1 MDYSNIFTTYNSV
14 DPIVYTNI
22 PNPTPSNIKMKSPL
36 QELLFK
42 LEQNQTL
49 KKVQEDPKNSK
60 LEDIDYSYL
69 DKYHLKEQAPQN
81 KPIENNQITSFKNQQ
96 DFINTMK
103 PIYQKVLSEKGID
116 TSYADYLVAQSAL
129 ESGWGKHQAGK
140 FNLGGI
146 KVPSKQRGKGLG
158 TVRKTR
164 EVINGQNKYIEDE
177 FRNFNDLE
185 DYARFHVNLLNNM
198 NYQAFKGDFINNVV
212 RGGYATDPKYKQ
224 VLQNMYNQI
233 RNNYG

>member
-14 DPIVYTNI
+14 DPPIWIEAEDTYGEPI
-22 PNPTPSNIKMKSPL
+22 RIENPLYELFNRFENNLDSNS
-36 QELLFK
+36 QEEISDEESL
-42 LEQNQTL
+42 
-49 KKVQEDPKNSK
+49 
-60 LEDIDYSYL
+60 L
-69 DKYHLKEQAPQN
+69 DKYTISKPKLKDT
-81 KPIENNQITSFKNQQ
+81 TSSSISYSSNFKTKQ
-96 DFINTMK
+96 DFVNTMK